1 MSTQKRL
8 QSNSVLGLRGI
19 GQGFGLPCPSK
30 FQSGHLPSAKI
41 PVSRAIHVSGNDSK
55 SGSDMDTDSDSDGEV
70 YGVKYPVNSL
80 PKDEKI
86 PNSLHRNSADKI
98 HSKFRLARDAIQ
110 QKKGNRVETLGDG
123 GVRSRVAGSGYTVEE
138 SLDSVISSEVSSRLL
153 SSSSAGVPKRYSL
166 EGDHSGHLQ
175 PNMETV
181 AKQVLIFNLFLTV
194 LNWYY

>member
-30 FQSGHLPSAKI
+30 FQSGHLPSGKI

-55 SGSDMDTDSDSDGEV
+55 SGSDMDTGSDSDGEV
-70 YGVKYPVNSL
+70 YGVKYSVNSL
-80 PKDEKI
+80 PKDEKN
-86 PNSLHRNSADKI
+86 PNSHRNSADKI
-98 HSKFRLARDAIQ
+98 HSKFRSARDAIQ
-110 QKKGNRVETLGDG
+110 QKKGNRVETLGGG

-138 SLDSVISSEVSSRLL
+138 SLDSVSSSEVSSRLL
-153 SSSSAGVPKRYSL
+153 SSTSAGVPKRYSL

-175 PNMETV
+175 PNMKTV
-181 AKQVLIFNLFLTV
+181 AKQVLTFNLFLSV